1 MSRPR
6 NTRMM
11 DVLAEIRKYRHLH
24 GHAPSVRE
32 LATLCGMASTSI
44 VHYYLDRLE
53 ADGYIRRT
61 PNISRSIVLVKH
73 GEKSAHIDQ
82 RKTNSDSPR
91 QAKAAAARKNRA
103 AGAFDIPQKSKAEID
118 AENLE
123 RAVALGRARDQ
134 QCVDRDVIRHAPVRV
149 TGAQKLG

>member
-1 MSRPR
+1 MSRRR
-6 NTRMM
+6 NRMM
-11 DVLAEIRKYRHLH
+11 DVLSEIRTYAHLH

-32 LATLCGMASTSI
+32 LATLCGMPSTSI
-44 VHYYLDRLE
+44 VHYYLSQLVDG
-53 ADGYIRRT
+53 GYIRRT
-61 PNISRSIVLVKH
+61 PNISRSIVLIKR

-82 RKTNSDSPR
+82 RKTNSDSTR

-103 AGAFDIPQKSKAEID
+103 AGAFDIPKKSKAEID

-123 RAVALGRARDQ
+123 RAVALGLARDQ
-134 QCVDRDVIRHAPVRV
+134 QRADRDVIRHAPVTL